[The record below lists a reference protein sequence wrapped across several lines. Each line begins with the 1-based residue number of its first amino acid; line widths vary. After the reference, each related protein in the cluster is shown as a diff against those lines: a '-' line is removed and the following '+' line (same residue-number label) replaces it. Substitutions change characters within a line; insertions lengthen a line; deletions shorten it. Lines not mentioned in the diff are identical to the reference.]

1 MAAQQQQLL
10 AQVQNQTSAP
20 LPQWDKQKL
29 FGDIPSADGKMKLA
43 KFIQWSHGISRG
55 GSSLGSNFEGADPGF
70 GGGGNATIMAQ
81 HTDRNTAIMQR
92 VIYFFP
98 RSNLDAIFTTHAK
111 THHLLKEFTF
121 GIISKLTTSF
131 TFVLQT
137 LLLKH
142 TSTEFP
148 NTLTR
153 IPPDKQSYV
162 PGSTTSSELV
172 LNFKNM
178 ITSHNPDLHPNMNIP
193 TARIISIFEPE
204 SR

>member
-1 MAAQQQQLL
+1 MAAQQQQLF
-10 AQVQNQTSAP
+10 AQVQNQIAAP
-20 LPQWDKQKL
+20 LTQWLDKNL
-29 FGDIPSADGKMKLA
+29 FDDIPSSDGKMKLSTLL
-43 KFIQWSHGISRG
+43 QWSHGISRG

-81 HTDRNTAIMQR
+81 HTDWNTAIMQR

-142 TSTEFP
+142 TPTEFP
-148 NTLTR
+148 NTLIR
-153 IPPDKQSYV
+153 IYHQ
-162 PGSTTSSELV
+162 TSKVMCLV
-172 LNFKNM
+172 RPLHLN
-178 ITSHNPDLHPNMNIP
+178 
-193 TARIISIFEPE
+193 
-204 SR
+204 